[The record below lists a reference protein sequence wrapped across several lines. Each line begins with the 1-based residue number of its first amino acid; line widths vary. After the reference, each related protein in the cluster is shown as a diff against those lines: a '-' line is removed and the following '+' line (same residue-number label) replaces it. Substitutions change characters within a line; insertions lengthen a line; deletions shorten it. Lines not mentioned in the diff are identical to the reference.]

1 MVRKSMTSARQ
12 SAKVRKVR
20 IDANTAGQRIDN
32 FLLRELKGVPRSA
45 VYKLL
50 RRGEVRINGGRARP
64 TRKLAEGD
72 EVRIPPVRMAAPGE
86 APKVSVGLSE
96 RLQDAVLFE
105 DKDLL
110 VIDKPTGLAVHGG
123 SGQSLGLIEALRHL
137 HERGRDLEL
146 AHRLDQATSGC
157 LIVTKRRAALRSMHA
172 LLREGGIRKTYL
184 ALVAGRWPT
193 RTRRVE
199 APLKKSVSSSGERFV
214 RVRDD
219 GKTARTDFRVLTA
232 SNKATLVEVR
242 LHTGRTHQIRV
253 HAAHMGHPL
262 AGDEKYGDEVFNQ
275 VCREHGL
282 TRLFLHAYE
291 LAWAERTCR
300 APLPVELQ
308 SVLNSLKLALREPI

>member
-1 MVRKSMTSARQ
+1 MVRKSMTSAQQ

-20 IDANTAGQRIDN
+20 IDANAAGQRIDN

-123 SGQSLGLIEALRHL
+123 SGQSLGLIEALRQL
-137 HERGRDLEL
+137 HERARSGTCASSGSGDLRLSDRDKT
-146 AHRLDQATSGC
+146 ACCFAFDA
-157 LIVTKRRAALRSMHA
+157 RAAPRRRYPQDLS
-172 LLREGGIRKTYL
+172 GP
-184 ALVAGRWPT
+184 GRWPLADTNAT
-193 RTRRVE
+193 R
-199 APLKKSVSSSGERFV
+199 
-214 RVRDD
+214 
-219 GKTARTDFRVLTA
+219 
-232 SNKATLVEVR
+232 
-242 LHTGRTHQIRV
+242 
-253 HAAHMGHPL
+253 
-262 AGDEKYGDEVFNQ
+262 
-275 VCREHGL
+275 
-282 TRLFLHAYE
+282 
-291 LAWAERTCR
+291 
-300 APLPVELQ
+300 
-308 SVLNSLKLALREPI
+308 